1 MIESVSDDAGAGP
14 DLKKSRRPRGDRKSA
29 SIDRLPPHSI
39 ESERGIIG
47 CFLLL
52 PKCVEDCD
60 LKPES
65 FYDLRHREIYN
76 VLKRLWSKYKA
87 FDLITVQAYMQKK
100 GLLEQVGGI
109 AYLSQ
114 LQDAVPSAANLS
126 NYIGIVRE
134 KFELR
139 KIITTCSDV
148 VGKIYDYTGNL
159 DELKFIVQSDLGEVF
174 GDDGKHAADGENS
187 TWNDL
192 LEFETNDDK
201 NNVIGIK
208 DGRTTRYLC
217 KGHSAW
223 LIGPSGVGKSSLML
237 QFGVSFAAGKPLW
250 GITPQKALRVLVIQ
264 AENDKGDMA
273 EMARG
278 IEQGM
283 GLEMNEELQRNI
295 RVRSV
300 TGKIGQAF
308 CAWLR
313 KEIESFKADLV
324 LVDPLLSFAGI
335 DVSRQDQA
343 SQFCRVWLDPVL
355 RDTGAVLI
363 SVHHTG
369 KPPRRDGKES
379 PQTLNDMAY
388 AGIGSSEL
396 VNWARAVMLLQP
408 CGENQF
414 RLMLAKRGKRAGA
427 THPSGEPTQVI
438 WLKHATNGSIFWE
451 QTEPVEPEEKERHGG
466 KGGAPSVVEKI
477 IAAGLGPVID
487 GLNEPAGLLELCR
500 RISNHVGK
508 LGIDA
513 SQPSCRRAVA
523 RLVESKAITK
533 TDGKYVKN

>member
-1 MIESVSDDAGAGP
+1 MIESISGNAGASS
-14 DLKKSRRPRGDRKSA
+14 DLKKSRRKSQSGDL
-29 SIDRLPPHSI
+29 DRLPPHDLP
-39 ESERGIIG
+39 SEQGVIG
-47 CFLLL
+47 CFLLH
-52 PKCVEDCD
+52 PATVEDCD

-65 FYDLRHREIYN
+65 FYDLRNREIYT
-76 VLKRLWSKYKA
+76 VLRRLWQKYKT
-87 FDLITVQAYMQKK
+87 FDLITVQSYLQKK

-109 AYLSQ
+109 SYLS
-114 LQDAVPSAANLS
+114 LCQDSTPSAANLLH
-126 NYIGIVRE
+126 YVGIIKDRY
-134 KFELR
+134 ELR
-139 KIITTCSDV
+139 KIITTCSEV
-148 VGKIYDYTGNL
+148 VGKIYDYKGNL

-174 GDDGKHAADGENS
+174 GDNGGHAADGENS
-187 TWNDL
+187 TWSDL
-192 LEFETNDDK
+192 LEFETDEDK
-201 NNVIGIK
+201 NNVIGMR
-208 DGRTTRYLC
+208 DGKTTRWLC
-217 KGHSAW
+217 KGHAAW

-250 GITPQKALRVLVIQ
+250 GITPQRSLRVLVIQ

-278 IEQGM
+278 IEQGLS
-283 GLEMNEELQRNI
+283 LEMNEELQRNI

-300 TGKIGQAF
+300 TGKIGQSF
-308 CAWLR
+308 CSWLR

-369 KPPRRDGKES
+369 KPARQDAKAA
-379 PQTLNDMAY
+379 PQTLNEMAY

-427 THPSGEPTQVI
+427 VHPNGEPTSVI
-438 WLKHATNGSIFWE
+438 WLKHATNGSIFWN
-451 QTEPVEPEEKERHGG
+451 QTEPVEPEEKRHGG
-466 KGGAPSVVEKI
+466 NGGRPSKVDEAMAKGF
-477 IAAGLGPVID
+477 GPVID
-487 GLNEPAGLLELCR
+487 ELTEPIAGRELTR
-500 RISNHVGK
+500 RISNHAGK
-508 LGIDA
+508 MGFDLSDG
-513 SQPSCRRAVA
+513 SCRTIQS
-523 RLVESKAITK
+523 RLVESKSIK
-533 TDGKYVKN
+533 KIDGKYVKN

>member
-1 MIESVSDDAGAGP
+1 MS
-14 DLKKSRRPRGDRKSA
+14 KKRTFEDRQ
-29 SIDRLPPHSI
+29 PPHHAP
-39 ESERGIIG
+39 SEQGIIG
-47 CFLLL
+47 CFLLR
-52 PKCVEDCD
+52 PECVEDCD
-60 LKPES
+60 LKPEA
-65 FYDLRHREIYN
+65 FYDLRNREIYG

-87 FDLITVQAYMQKK
+87 FDLITVQAYMSKK

-109 AYLSQ
+109 PYLSEC
-114 LQDAVPSAANLS
+114 QDAVPSAANLD

-134 KFELR
+134 KYELR
-139 KIITTCSDV
+139 KIITTCNEV
-148 VGKIYDYTGNL
+148 VGKIYDYTGSL
-159 DELKFIVQSDLGEVF
+159 DELKFVVQSDLGEVF
-174 GDDGKHAADGENS
+174 GDDGKHAAEGENS

-192 LEFETNDDK
+192 LEFETAHDS
-201 NNVIGIK
+201 NNVIGMS
-208 DGRTTRYLC
+208 DGKSTRWLC

-237 QFGVSFAAGKPLW
+237 QMGVAWAVGLPMF

-278 IEQGM
+278 IEAGLK
-283 GLEMNEELQRNI
+283 LEMNEALQQNI

-300 TGKIGQAF
+300 TGKIGQTF

-313 KEIESFKADLV
+313 KEIESFRADLV

-369 KPPRRDGKES
+369 KPPRNDSKVA
-379 PQTLNDMAY
+379 PQTLNEMAY

-396 VNWARAVMLLQP
+396 VNWARAVMLLQS

-438 WLKHATNGSIFWE
+438 WLKHATNGNIFWE
-451 QTEPVEPEEKERHGG
+451 QTEPVEQEEKPDR
-466 KGGAPSVVEKI
+466 KGQAGRPSKVKELLN
-477 IAAGLGPVID
+477 AGLGGLID
-487 GLNEPAGLLELCR
+487 TLTEPASMNELCR
-500 RISNHVGK
+500 KIERY
-508 LGIDA
+508 A
-513 SQPSCRRAVA
+513 SEKH
-523 RLVESKAITK
+523 RLIVKRNTCQEAIKELFKNKAINQTEK
-533 TDGKYVKN
+533 GYVKAS

>member
-1 MIESVSDDAGAGP
+1 MS
-14 DLKKSRRPRGDRKSA
+14 KRGDKKQTTL
-29 SIDRLPPHSI
+29 DRLPPNSV
-39 ESERGIIG
+39 EAERGIIG
-47 CFLLL
+47 CFLML
-52 PKCVEDCD
+52 PKCVDDCD
-60 LKPES
+60 LKPDA
-65 FYDLRHREIYN
+65 FYDLRNREIYG
-76 VLKRLWSKYKA
+76 VLRRLWQKYKA

-100 GLLEQVGGI
+100 GLLDQVGGI
-109 AYLSQ
+109 PYLAEC
-114 LQDAVPSAANLS
+114 QDAVPSAANLS

-134 KFELR
+134 KYELR
-139 KIITTCSDV
+139 KIINTCTEV
-148 VGKIYDYTGNL
+148 VGKIYDYTGNI

-192 LEFETNDDK
+192 LEFETSEDK
-201 NNVIGIK
+201 NNVIGMR
-208 DGRTTRYLC
+208 DGKTTRWLC

-237 QFGVSFAAGKPLW
+237 QFGVSFAAGLPLW

-273 EMARG
+273 EMAKG
-278 IEQGM
+278 IEAGLK
-283 GLEMNEELQRNI
+283 LEMSELLERNI

-300 TGKIGQAF
+300 TGKIGQTF

-313 KEIESFKADLV
+313 KEIESFRADLV

-369 KPPRRDGKES
+369 KPPRRDGKEV

-427 THPSGEPTQVI
+427 THPSGEPTNVV
-438 WLKHATNGSIFWE
+438 WLKHATNGNIFWE
-451 QTEPVEPEEKERHGG
+451 QTEPVEQEEKERHGG
-466 KGGAPSVVEKI
+466 KGGAPSVVDKI
-477 IAAGLGPVID
+477 ISAGLGPVID
-487 GLNEPAGLLELCR
+487 DLSEAVGRNELAR
-500 RISNHVGK
+500 RISNHAAK

-513 SQPSCRRAVA
+513 SQASCRRAIE
-523 RLVESKAITK
+523 RLVETKAIK
-533 TDGKYVKN
+533 KADGKYAKS